1 MKHALKAIAAL
12 TLVASFTVQAAML
25 EGQAANL
32 GYSGTSYTSGIGYD
46 PDKMAITVPV
56 NSGVKIG
63 ERMIVCTVGRAE
75 KTCAKVTVLG
85 FILKP
90 KGDRI
95 INATPAVFDR
105 LGVPEVVGVFKA
117 TAVSVDDGNQ
127 K

>member
-1 MKHALKAIAAL
+1 MKRTLKAIAAL
-12 TLVASFTVQAAML
+12 TLAASFTAQAAML

-46 PDKMAITVPV
+46 PDEMAITVPI
-56 NSGVKIG
+56 NSDVKIG

-75 KTCAKVTVLG
+75 KTCVKVTVLG
-85 FILKP
+85 FILNP

-105 LGVPEVVGVFKA
+105 LGVPLDAGVFNA
-117 TAVSVDDGNQ
+117 TAVSVDDA